1 MYLKIGVILLLWNIG
16 GSGEMPR
23 CFMPSWCKA
32 IRKHGNRDNIKPSA
46 LLPPTFSPYGEN
58 SIGSEKGGLT

>member
-1 MYLKIGVILLLWNIG
+1 
-16 GSGEMPR
+16 MPR

-32 IRKHGNRDNIKPSA
+32 IRKHGNRDNIKPPA